1 MKKIIRPPK
10 GPIHMLK
17 TAGLE
22 NFIIFLCM
30 LVYSCV
36 YAYVC
41 VGAHKYENYRINASV
56 IPQIP
61 STFF

>member
-1 MKKIIRPPK
+1 
-10 GPIHMLK
+10 MLK